1 MLAVGW
7 RQCGSRSDG
16 VQDEVVEFVLMRES
30 GGTCSKFADGFGD
43 VGFDGDDGSSR
54 GRLCWR

>member
-7 RQCGSRSDG
+7 RQCGLRCYG

-30 GGTCSKFADGFGD
+30 GGTCSKFADGF
-43 VGFDGDDGSSR
+43 VDGGLDSDDGSSL